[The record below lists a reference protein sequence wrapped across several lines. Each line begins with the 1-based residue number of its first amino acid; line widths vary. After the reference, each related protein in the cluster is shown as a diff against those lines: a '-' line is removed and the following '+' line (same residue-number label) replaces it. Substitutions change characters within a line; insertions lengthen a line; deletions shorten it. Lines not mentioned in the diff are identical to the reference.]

1 MTTTVINDWKELAS
15 RERDG
20 LVVSLFWSRTA
31 DLVTLA
37 VADQNLD
44 EEFHINVAGAHAL
57 DAFYHPFAYAAVAV
71 RRRLRPDLRL
81 SPRFGDQCGDFADA
95 TQPAPRESPQQRT
108 EGDRRE

>member
-1 MTTTVINDWKELAS
+1 MRIATIKDWKELAS

-31 DLVTLA
+31 ERVTLA

-57 DAFYHPFAYAAVAV
+57 DAFYHPFAYAAG
-71 RRRLRPDLRL
+71 RSLG
-81 SPRFGDQCGDFADA
+81 FGSAL
-95 TQPAPRESPQQRT
+95 RESLVPERSAAS
-108 EGDRRE
+108 

>member
-1 MTTTVINDWKELAS
+1 MTIAAINDWKELAS

-31 DLVTLA
+31 DQVTLA

-57 DAFYHPFAYAAVAV
+57 DAFYHPFAYAAG
-71 RRRLRPDLRL
+71 RGLG
-81 SPRFGDQCGDFADA
+81 FGSAL
-95 TQPAPRESPQQRT
+95 RESLVPERSAAS
-108 EGDRRE
+108 